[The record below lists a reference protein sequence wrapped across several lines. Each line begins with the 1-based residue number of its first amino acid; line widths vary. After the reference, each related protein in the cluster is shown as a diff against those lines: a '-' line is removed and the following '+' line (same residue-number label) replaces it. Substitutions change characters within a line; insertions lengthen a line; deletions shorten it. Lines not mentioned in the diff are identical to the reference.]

1 MKTKAFLIVVS
12 LILSGVITTAQPGK
26 KIHVTGKIT
35 DASQAPVIGAMI
47 FADNQN
53 TGQVSNKKGI
63 YKVKIRPET
72 KSIRVMTQ
80 TGEIAETPFN
90 GKTVLD
96 FSFSVTFNK
105 GAVKAIKNEEK
116 TEDQVNIGY
125 GTVNSKDLTSPVS
138 KIDTRKDKYAYKDIY
153 EMLRGK
159 PGVQVNGKSIKISQG
174 PSTFNSGTD
183 PLFVVDGVVVNSI
196 DDIMPSEVR
205 SIEIL
210 KGPSASIYGSR
221 GANGVIL
228 ITLKKAEQ

>member
-1 MKTKAFLIVVS
+1 MKTKAFLIVFS
-12 LILSGVITTAQPGK
+12 LILWSAVSAAQTGK
-26 KIHVTGKIT
+26 KIQVTGKIT
-35 DASQAPVIGAMI
+35 DASQAPVVGAMI
-47 FADNQN
+47 FAGDQN

-63 YKVKIRPET
+63 YKVKIAPET
-72 KSIRVMTQ
+72 RSIRVMTQ
-80 TGEIAETPFN
+80 TGEIAEKPLN
-90 GKTVLD
+90 GNTVVD
-96 FSFSVTFNK
+96 FSFSVNFKN
-105 GAVKAIKNEEK
+105 GAVKATKKEDK
-116 TEDQVNIGY
+116 ADDQVNIGY
-125 GTVNSKDLTSPVS
+125 GTIDSKDLTSPVS
-138 KIDTRKDKYAYKDIY
+138 KIDSRKDKYVYKDIY

-196 DDIMPSEVR
+196 DDIMPSQVR